1 MSTASREVAVGGKTG
16 QPSGWVPYRR
26 GATVASFDNER
37 RLGLLGLRSFRFLLW
52 FGIAAVVS
60 LIVRLA
66 LLRGTIP
73 WADVATAAALSLV
86 LWLVTKRPDWLK
98 PLSWIVLAALIFD
111 VLDGLWPPLPRPIT
125 GTHILMPML
134 VLYGALLCDIA
145 ITAAATAAVLCMC
158 AFTWI
163 GHAPLSLDDS
173 LMLFNVVL
181 ATTVSGVMALG
192 VWMHHRRLMRELGQQ
207 AEELRFELET
217 NNHLT
222 AVIFHDI
229 TNPLS
234 ALVGTLD
241 LARVAGKIGMEDVHL
256 MDRMAGRITA
266 IIDTVRAINTNR
278 LGEVARETV
287 TADRLESELREV
299 FAGRLAS
306 KNQTL
311 SLTAGS
317 GLEVRTIPGILLNSV
332 LGNLL
337 SNAIKF
343 SPPGSSLEIRVA
355 REGERLRIE
364 IRDQGDGFP
373 QVFFQHGAD
382 REISSLPG
390 TQGER
395 GSGLGLNIVA
405 LHVSKLGGTL
415 EIMNRQNGGASAS
428 VVLPADIDG

>member
-1 MSTASREVAVGGKTG
+1 MG
-16 QPSGWVPYRR
+16 
-26 GATVASFDNER
+26 ASFDNDR
-37 RLGLLGLRSFRFLLW
+37 RLGLLGLRSFRIMLG

-60 LIVRLA
+60 LVVRLA
-66 LLRGTIP
+66 LPRGTIP
-73 WADVATAAALSLV
+73 WADIATAAALSLI

-111 VLDGLWPPLPRPIT
+111 VLDGLWPPVPRAIT
-125 GTHILMPML
+125 ATHILMPML
-134 VLYGALLCDIA
+134 VLYGALLCDVA
-145 ITAAATAAVLCMC
+145 ITVVATVVVLGLL

-163 GHAPLSLDDS
+163 GHAPLSRDDS
-173 LMLFNVVL
+173 LMLFNLAL
-181 ATTVSGVMALG
+181 ATMVSGVMAIG

-229 TNPLS
+229 ANPLS
-234 ALVGTLD
+234 VLVGTLD
-241 LARVAGKIGMEDVHL
+241 LARMQGKISMDDVSL
-256 MDRMAGRITA
+256 MDRMTGRVTA

-278 LGEVARETV
+278 LGDVAREIV
-287 TADRLESELREV
+287 TADRIESELREV
-299 FAGRLAS
+299 FVGRLAA

-317 GLEVRTIPGILLNSV
+317 GLGVRTIPGILLNSV

-343 SPPGSSLEIRVA
+343 SPPGSCLEIRVA

-364 IRDQGDGFP
+364 IHDQGAGFP
-373 QVFFQHGAD
+373 PGFFQRGDGKA
-382 REISSLPG
+382 ISSLPG
-390 TQGER
+390 TEGEK
-395 GSGLGLNIVA
+395 GSGHGLNIVA
-405 LHVSKLGGTL
+405 LHVAKLGGTL
-415 EIMNRQNGGASAS
+415 EIMTRQNGGAAVS
-428 VVLPADIDG
+428 VVLPE